1 MGNRQNI
8 TENINELL
16 EEKARLLGAISDW
29 ENDIIEANKEI
40 AEIDDA
46 IKQLN
51 YECDLLDG
59 NDIICEPEE

>member
-1 MGNRQNI
+1 MSNKSDI
-8 TENINELL
+8 IENVNELL

-29 ENDIIEANKEI
+29 EFDISEAKKEI

-59 NDIICEPEE
+59 NDLIFEPTE